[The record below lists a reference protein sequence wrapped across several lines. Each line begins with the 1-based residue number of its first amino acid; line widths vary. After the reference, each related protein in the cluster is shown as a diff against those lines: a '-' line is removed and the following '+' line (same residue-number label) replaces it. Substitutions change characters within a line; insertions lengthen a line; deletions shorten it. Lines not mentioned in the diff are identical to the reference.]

1 MKKILLAA
9 AIAGSALTAGAQNAI
24 ERTNFGD
31 NWSIGLD
38 AGATTPLKGH
48 SFFQNMRG
56 NYGIHIAKQL
66 TPVAGVGV
74 EGAWGVNTTS
84 SRAAFDTQY
93 VGAYGTANLNNL
105 FGGFTCEPRKFWID
119 AKVGIGWGH
128 DYYPG
133 PDNDYNYIAAKTG
146 LNFNFAVSDNFSI
159 AVKPGVTWNLAAENE
174 PTQFNA
180 KRANFDVMVGFNYNF
195 GPGFQCVTCPDYSG
209 EISAL
214 NDQVNA
220 LRAGVAAAAAD
231 LAVSQEQ
238 LAASQTQNAAL
249 AAALAQATSNP
260 VVVAD
265 TTFNSVRFV
274 FFKIGKSNITADQMP
289 NVEMI
294 ADYMKHNPSSTVVIK
309 GYASQDGPEEVN
321 IRLAQARAQSVK
333 DALIKKY
340 GIKADRIK
348 AEGQGIGHMFKE
360 ESWNRVS
367 ICTLDEN

>member
-1 MKKILLAA
+1 MKKVLLAA
-9 AIAGSALTAGAQNAI
+9 AIAGSALTVGAQNVI
-24 ERTNFGD
+24 ERPTFGD

-38 AGATTPLKGH
+38 AGVTTPLKGH

-56 NYGIHIAKQL
+56 NYGIHVAKQL
-66 TPVAGVGV
+66 TPVVGVGV

-84 SRAAFDTQY
+84 SRTAFDTQY
-93 VGAYGTANLNNL
+93 VGAYGTANLFNL
-105 FGGFTCEPRKFWID
+105 FGGFSCTPRKFWID
-119 AKVGIGWGH
+119 AKAGIGWGH

-133 PDNDYNYIAAKTG
+133 ANDDNYIAAKTG
-146 LNFNFAVSDNFSI
+146 LDFNFAVCDNFSI
-159 AVKPGVTWNLAAENE
+159 AVKPGVTWNLAGTGE
-174 PTQFNA
+174 PAQFDSR
-180 KRANFDVMVGFNYNF
+180 RANFDVMVGFNYNF
-195 GPGFQCVTCPDYSG
+195 GPGFQCVACPDYSAD
-209 EISAL
+209 IAAL

-220 LRAGVAAAAAD
+220 LRAGVVAAAD
-231 LAVSQEQ
+231 D
-238 LAASQTQNAAL
+238 LAASQAQLAISQAQNAEL
-249 AAALAQATSNP
+249 AAALAEAQSKAP

-274 FFKIGKSNITADQMP
+274 FFKIGKSTITPDQMP